1 VEKRYLAATQ
11 LGGRDVGGAR
21 LSRHSPAMMRPGLF
35 ALAMLVFG
43 CQRNHTT
50 TDEESGAAK
59 PSAVAPAPA
68 VPPAPMAVP
77 SSANGDW
84 KATPL
89 GRDLERICNVLTYAG
104 VVGKTANEQL
114 DAIVEWLPSNIESE
128 DGRTFLGSIAELG
141 WGPKA
146 DALDAAAG
154 KVGLTSCPLAAE
166 WRKI

>member
-1 VEKRYLAATQ
+1 
-11 LGGRDVGGAR
+11 
-21 LSRHSPAMMRPGLF
+21 MMRPGLF
-35 ALAMLVFG
+35 ALAVLLFG

-59 PSAVAPAPA
+59 PGAGAAVAPAPA
-68 VPPAPMAVP
+68 KAPVAAPAAAAP
-77 SSANGDW
+77 SSAVGGNW

-114 DAIVEWLPSNIESE
+114 DAIVAWLPGNIESE
-128 DGRTFLGSIAELG
+128 EGRTFLGSIAELG

-146 DALDAAAG
+146 DALDAAAYKAG
-154 KVGLTSCPLAAE
+154 ITSCPLAAE